1 MLRLWTRRVSVI
13 VAGVILVMISCVAE
27 AQPARVGIAQS
38 VEPRPDDPV
47 AVAVD
52 WQAVR
57 RDVVQRQRA
66 SLSAVRAMPRP
77 VLPAAL
83 APDEGAQTQ
92 VPILTPTQEALGFAA
107 PAEARLYPRGDF
119 YTLVIEGDGLLIEV
133 FGTRLAH
140 ARPPDALAA
149 RQLRGTGPEGYRST
163 PTRYGREIS
172 FHRYNAAYSLTL
184 ECEAPQT
191 DPRCDEPAY
200 GERVWRSLQLMP
212 GTRDGEGE

>member
-1 MLRLWTRRVSVI
+1 MLRLWTRRVSLI
-13 VAGVILVMISCVAE
+13 IAGIILAMMTCAAE
-27 AQPARVGIAQS
+27 AQPARVAIAQS
-38 VEPRPDDPV
+38 VDPRPDDPV

-66 SLSAVRAMPRP
+66 SLSAVRATPRP

-83 APDEGAQTQ
+83 APGEGAQTQ
-92 VPILTPTQEALGFAA
+92 VPILTPTQDALGFAA
-107 PAEARLYPRGDF
+107 PVEARLYPRGDF
-119 YTLVIEGDGLLIEV
+119 YTLVIEGEGLLIEV

-140 ARPPDALAA
+140 ARPPDPLAA
-149 RQLRGTGPEGYRST
+149 RHLRGTGPEGYRST
-163 PTRYGREIS
+163 PTAYGREIT

-184 ECEAPQT
+184 ECEAPET
-191 DPRCDEPAY
+191 DPRCVQPAY